1 MEPYQW
7 FLLGIMIAWTPG
19 LVVLA
24 ILLARSPRQSAE
36 PHRSVD

>member
-24 ILLARSPRQSAE
+24 ILLARTPRQSPE
-36 PHRSVD
+36 QHRSVD